1 MITKEELK
9 KIILDQKESFNNNQ
23 EYITRDLSL
32 SEYISTDPIIIIS
45 GVRRCGKST
54 LLKIIKNKILKNK
67 DLNYLYCDF
76 SDERLNSLT
85 ITDLQNIYEIFLEKY
100 ESGKKYFF
108 FDEIQYVVGWEKFVN
123 RLYEKEN
130 AKIFITGSNGS
141 LLSSEISTVLTGRNK
156 VLELYPFSFKEY
168 IAARKE
174 TIDINNLS
182 TKENI
187 ELNKYFDDYF
197 NIGGFPYVVNTND
210 TQILK
215 EYYTNIIY
223 KDIIVRKK
231 IRQVKE
237 IKEIISFLSNNIGQ
251 IISYNKIIANSKIKS
266 TSTIKNFID
275 YLNEAYI
282 LFTLSKYDKSIRKQ
296 IQNPKKSYFIDIGMV
311 RKISVNFSENNGWY
325 LENIVFLELLRK
337 HKEIYYYKNN
347 KNQECDFIIKEGT
360 QIKEAIQVSYE
371 INQKT
376 ETREMEG
383 LISAIKTHNLAEG
396 IIITKEQ
403 EEIRV
408 IDGYKIKI
416 VPIAK
421 WLLS

>member
-1 MITKEELK
+1 MITKSELK
-9 KIILDQKESFNNNQ
+9 KVILDQEESFNNNQ
-23 EYITRDLSL
+23 EYITRNLSL
-32 SEYISTDPIIIIS
+32 DEYINTDPIIIIS

-54 LLKIIKNKILKNK
+54 LLKIIKNKIFK
-67 DLNYLYCDF
+67 DKATNYLYCDF
-76 SDERLNSLT
+76 SDERLNNLAT
-85 ITDLQNIYEIFLEKY
+85 TDLQIIYEIFLEKY

-108 FDEIQYVVGWEKFVN
+108 FDEIQYIPGWEKFVN

-156 VLELYPFSFKEY
+156 VIELYPFSFKEY
-168 IAARKE
+168 ITAKKE
-174 TIDINNLS
+174 TIDLNNLS

-187 ELNKYFDDYF
+187 KLNKYFEDYF

-223 KDIIVRKK
+223 KDIIARKK

-237 IKEIISFLSNNIGQ
+237 IKEIISFLLNNIGQ
-251 IISYNKIIANSKIKS
+251 IISYNKIIDNSNIKS

-296 IQNPKKSYFIDIGMV
+296 IQNSKKSYFIDVGMA

-325 LENIVFLELLRK
+325 LENVVFLELLRR
-337 HKEIYYYKNN
+337 HKEIYYYKGR
-347 KNQECDFIIKEGT
+347 KNQECDFVVKKGT

-371 INQKT
+371 INKKT
-376 ETREMEG
+376 ETREIEG
-383 LISAIKTHNLAEG
+383 LIDAIKVYNLKEG
-396 IIITKEQ
+396 TIITKDQ
-403 EEIRV
+403 EETKI

-421 WLLS
+421 WLLE